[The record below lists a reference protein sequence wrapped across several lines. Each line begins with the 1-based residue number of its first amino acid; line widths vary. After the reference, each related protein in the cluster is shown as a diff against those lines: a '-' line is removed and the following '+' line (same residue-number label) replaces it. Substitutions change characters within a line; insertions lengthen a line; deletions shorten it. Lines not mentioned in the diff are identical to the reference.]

1 MLRFICTVLI
11 TLALCTAFSSCASLN
26 QQKPTPASEYAGLR
40 KATFNDGTIL
50 SYASDAGD
58 LQARKGNLSDS
69 YYNGKQM
76 ILGVLDP
83 VFFSFDSMAIDPSQ
97 RPTLSK
103 AAQYLSDNPQY
114 DLLIKGRC
122 DWYGTEEYNLAL
134 GDLRANSAAL
144 YLEDL
149 GIDKARV
156 NTVSLGSLEAT
167 IGLSKS
173 AAKKDRKAELILL
186 K

>member
-1 MLRFICTVLI
+1 MHRFNCTVLI
-11 TLALCTAFSSCASLN
+11 LFALCLAFSSCVNLRK
-26 QQKPTPASEYAGLR
+26 QLPTPSSEYEGLR
-40 KATFNDGTIL
+40 KATFNDGSIL
-50 SYASDAGD
+50 SYASDAGE
-58 LQARKGNLSDS
+58 LKSREGSLSDR
-69 YYNGKQM
+69 YYNGKEM
-76 ILGVLDP
+76 LIGVLEP
-83 VFFSFDSMAIDPSQ
+83 VYFGFDSMAIDTSQ
-97 RPTLSK
+97 RPTLAK
-103 AAQYLSDNPQY
+103 AAEYLIDNPQY

-149 GIDKARV
+149 GIDKARI
-156 NTVSLGSLEAT
+156 NTVSLGSLEAK

-173 AAKKDRKAELILL
+173 AAKIDRKAELILL

>member
-1 MLRFICTVLI
+1 MLRFNCTVF
-11 TLALCTAFSSCASLN
+11 TTFALCLAFSSCASLK
-26 QQKPTPASEYAGLR
+26 QQKPTPSSEYEGLR
-40 KATFNDGTIL
+40 KATFDDGSIL

-58 LQARKGNLSDS
+58 LQAREGTLSDN

-83 VFFSFDSMAIDPSQ
+83 VFFGFDSMAIDPSQ

-103 AAQYLSDNPQY
+103 AAQYLADNPQY

-149 GIDKARV
+149 GVEKSRI
-156 NTVSLGSLEAT
+156 NTVSLGSLEAA

>member
-1 MLRFICTVLI
+1 
-11 TLALCTAFSSCASLN
+11 
-26 QQKPTPASEYAGLR
+26 
-40 KATFNDGTIL
+40 
-50 SYASDAGD
+50 
-58 LQARKGNLSDS
+58 
-69 YYNGKQM
+69 M

-173 AAKKDRKAELILL
+173 AAKKDRKAELIIL